1 MQSRLA
7 LNSLCSYV
15 VEDSLELLTFL
26 SPSPKFWD
34 YKHALPSWIYA
45 VLGINPK
52 ALACLISTLP
62 TELHP

>member
-15 VEDSLELLTFL
+15 VKDNLELLIFFSL
-26 SPSPKFWD
+26 SLKFWD
-34 YKHALPSWIYA
+34 YKHELPSWIYV

-52 ALACLISTLP
+52 ALAC
-62 TELHP
+62 